1 MDNFNKDR
9 KENNMIRHVSYG
21 APDVPM
27 IPEYVEFDRNNN
39 SWINWGV
46 DNLYPDFLLKLYQS
60 APLHSA
66 IIDLKASMIGSSGFI
81 DANWDSET
89 IDFINN
95 GKSKYDL
102 ETIIEK
108 LSLDYVIFNGYSL
121 IITYTKEGDKIAR
134 IDHISPSNIRVDKEK
149 YYVAN
154 SWRDVK
160 LGKEQPVIY
169 RPYDFDNRKG
179 SCIYYHMNHRG
190 MNNYYP
196 IPEYTPALTLI
207 QTQVQ
212 INDYHLHTIN
222 NQFNPS
228 FHINFVGN
236 PSPEEADEN
245 DERIREYL
253 QGAKKAGNAWITY
266 CEDIAK
272 KATIEPIPTNDSDKK
287 YSELS
292 KSVMEG
298 IIAAHNV
305 NDRKLFGYEISGELG
320 GKNDRLESLSMF
332 QTNYVSK
339 QQNIIEKQ
347 FNEFGRI
354 NGLVDKLKL
363 KNYTSNLSPT
373 MPPAEMLSILTSTI
387 STNAKISM
395 LVNYGYDRD
404 TAQLLVDNKNDTIG
418 DEPTTEI
425 ID

>member
-1 MDNFNKDR
+1 M
-9 KENNMIRHVSYG
+9 SQ
-21 APDVPM
+21 PDVPL
-27 IPEYVEFDRNNN
+27 IPEYVELDRNNN
-39 SWINWGV
+39 SWINWGI
-46 DNLYPDFLLKLYQS
+46 DNLYPDFLLKLYNA

-66 IIDLKASMIGSSGFI
+66 ICDLKATMIGGSGFI
-81 DANWDSET
+81 NADWDQNT

-95 GKSKYDL
+95 GMSQYDL

-108 LSLDYVIFNGYSL
+108 IAKDFVIFNGWAV
-121 IITYTKEGDKIAR
+121 IITYTKDGEKIAR
-134 IDHISPSNIRVDKEK
+134 MDYISPANIRVDKTK

-154 SWRDVK
+154 SWKDVRM
-160 LGKEQPVIY
+160 GKEFPTIY
-169 RPYDFDNRKG
+169 EKYNFNKRSG
-179 SCIYYHMNHRG
+179 TCIYYYMDHRG

-228 FHINFVGN
+228 FHINFVGT

-245 DERIREYL
+245 DERVREYL

-266 CEDIAK
+266 CEDPEK
-272 KATIEPIPTNDSDKK
+272 KTTIEPIQTNDSDKK
-287 YSELS
+287 YAELS
-292 KSVMEG
+292 KTVMEG

-332 QTNYVSK
+332 QATYISK
-339 QQNIIEKQ
+339 QQKIIEKQ

-354 NGLVDKLKL
+354 NKLSDKIKL
-363 KNYTSNLSPT
+363 EKYTSGLSPN
-373 MPPAEMLSILTSTI
+373 MPASEMLAVLNAPISINSKITILT
-387 STNAKISM
+387 
-395 LVNYGYDRD
+395 NYGYDREI
-404 TAQLLVDNKNDTIG
+404 ASLLVDKQIEG
-418 DEPTTEI
+418 DEPSTEK